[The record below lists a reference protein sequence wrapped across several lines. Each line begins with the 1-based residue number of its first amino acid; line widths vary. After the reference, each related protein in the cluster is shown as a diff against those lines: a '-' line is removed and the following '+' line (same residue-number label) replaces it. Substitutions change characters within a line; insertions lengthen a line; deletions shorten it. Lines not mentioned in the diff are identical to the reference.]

1 MDTKTVLAVDDDP
14 GMLEML
20 RVGLELEGYRVITAL
35 DGRTAL
41 RKIHAENPALVI
53 LDVMMPGMDGWEVLD
68 RIESSPQMAG
78 IPVIML
84 TALTEDMDV
93 MRGLEKGAIDY
104 ITKPFDV
111 AHLIYTVQLISARL
125 DARGRDAYRRE
136 LMARRKRLMRDLSTL
151 FPGSTEQDN

>member
-41 RKIHAENPALVI
+41 RKIRAENPALVI

-84 TALTEDMDV
+84 TALVEDMDV

-111 AHLIYTVQLISARL
+111 THLVNAIGLISARL